1 MIRIESPLRSNS
13 IRIID
18 MTNAGKRG
26 KKCKVFDFC
35 GSSSYGRSIP
45 ETIEERITY
54 EIKQF
59 VTSEEF
65 PKTFDESVSAI
76 MAKIKDSGTSFPFYV
91 KSFEIKGVDAP
102 RKKLYAGLE
111 GVWSGY
117 VDSNGVHLAD
127 LTDKLN
133 EPREITHHS
142 QSYNKAYDLAAK
154 VWDKVQ
160 GAKTINEASQ
170 ILRDA
175 GCKLHFFC
183 AMD

>member
-35 GSSSYGRSIP
+35 GTLHYEGGIP

-76 MAKIKDSGTSFPFYV
+76 MSKIKESGTSFPFYV

-102 RKKLYAGLE
+102 KEKLIAGLS

-117 VDSNGVHLAD
+117 VNENGISLSD
-127 LTDKLN
+127 QTDQNNL
-133 EPREITHHS
+133 PCEITHHT
-142 QSYNKAYDLAAK
+142 QSDNTAYRLASK
-154 VWDKVQ
+154 VWREVQ
-160 GAKTINEASQ
+160 QAKTMREASN
-170 ILRDA
+170 ILEKA
-175 GCKLHFFC
+175 GCKLHSFC